1 MSFPTLL
8 ISMAIAV
15 AAGLP
20 TTVQAAEPGLQ
31 ISPCMG
37 GPVEMATAPNGA
49 IANKRIL
56 DGIEKVAWLKP
67 TIEEPVEG
75 IWVFGGYGL
84 APIAIID
91 TEDGLIASGDIRVTV
106 GDTAEAARVIGLFD
120 RYDPGRA
127 VVVPPT
133 TLIQNH
139 M

>member
-31 ISPCMG
+31 ISPYMG

-56 DGIEKVAWLKP
+56 DGIEGVPTLYERKPVALQH
-67 TIEEPVEG
+67 PVK
-75 IWVFGGYGL
+75 GGAQTYLYRQGVADL
-84 APIAIID
+84 SECGCVWREA
-91 TEDGLIASGDIRVTV
+91 TNGD
-106 GDTAEAARVIGLFD
+106 E
-120 RYDPGRA
+120 
-127 VVVPPT
+127 
-133 TLIQNH
+133 
-139 M
+139 